1 MHDDKPGCLA
11 AFVVFVFLCGAL
23 ICGVAVSNSWKAE
36 AVKRGYA
43 EYSNTSGEWQWIEKG
58 GK

>member
-1 MHDDKPGCLA
+1 MDDGKPGWVIV
-11 AFVVFVFLCGAL
+11 FTVVVFLVGAL

-43 EYSNTSGEWQWIEKG
+43 EYSNTSGEWQRIEKG

>member
-1 MHDDKPGCLA
+1 
-11 AFVVFVFLCGAL
+11 LCGAL